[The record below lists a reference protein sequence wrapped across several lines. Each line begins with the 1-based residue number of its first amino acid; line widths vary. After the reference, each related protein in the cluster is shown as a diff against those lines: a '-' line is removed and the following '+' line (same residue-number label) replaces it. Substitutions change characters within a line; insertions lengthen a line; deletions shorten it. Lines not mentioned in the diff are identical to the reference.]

1 MSPSRLID
9 AWSGRETISDCCT
22 LTVHQ
27 QLRQISCSFQGAWE
41 RRSGAEDGTSHFYG
55 LSSLISAWKGWFGWG
70 GENFVLTLCRICLL
84 CPMSSHMAAAKLS
97 LGQGGEHATAPPLG
111 VKHVLQENQGSNST
125 KKTSRWP
132 CLLLTDLY
140 AGLKTRVHLS
150 ALFLESPWANAMEPF
165 PAGSLFPLNH
175 ITGEQGWLGLGK
187 RSLHPFSCPRA
198 ELAASRWM
206 LMMQPCLYHRPG
218 LWARGEQPSGSP
230 CQRVPC
236 CCLGTRQHIP
246 YSMSWRSILS
256 KVQKTEEEEAWDA
269 AKPGLNISLQ
279 GGCVLGSFGAPCW
292 SPSGAVLQASWLRGA
307 SQSQVE
313 TPKPARCWVHIS
325 LRAY

>member
-125 KKTSRWP
+125 KKHPDGPVCCWQIFMQGWKPESI
-132 CLLLTDLY
+132 CLLC
-140 AGLKTRVHLS
+140 S
-150 ALFLESPWANAMEPF
+150 
-165 PAGSLFPLNH
+165 
-175 ITGEQGWLGLGK
+175 
-187 RSLHPFSCPRA
+187 
-198 ELAASRWM
+198 
-206 LMMQPCLYHRPG
+206 
-218 LWARGEQPSGSP
+218 
-230 CQRVPC
+230 
-236 CCLGTRQHIP
+236 
-246 YSMSWRSILS
+246 
-256 KVQKTEEEEAWDA
+256 
-269 AKPGLNISLQ
+269 
-279 GGCVLGSFGAPCW
+279 W
-292 SPSGAVLQASWLRGA
+292 SPREPTPWSHSQQALYS
-307 SQSQVE
+307 
-313 TPKPARCWVHIS
+313 H
-325 LRAY
+325 